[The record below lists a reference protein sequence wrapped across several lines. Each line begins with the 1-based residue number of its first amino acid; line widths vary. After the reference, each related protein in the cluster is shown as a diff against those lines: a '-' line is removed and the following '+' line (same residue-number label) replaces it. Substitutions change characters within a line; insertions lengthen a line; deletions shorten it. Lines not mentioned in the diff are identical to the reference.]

1 MGAEVGKWLLTFGL
15 ALAVIGGGLLVLS
28 RLGVNRLPGDIVI
41 RGKTVSFYF
50 PLGLSIVL
58 SVLLTVLLNLF
69 SRR

>member
-1 MGAEVGKWLLTFGL
+1 MGATAGKWLLTFGL
-15 ALAVIGGGLLVLS
+15 VLAVIGGLLLLS

-58 SVLLTVLLNLF
+58 SVVLTVLLNLF